1 MTPDE
6 RALAAALVAC
16 RVDRLMLK
24 VVAVVGGGDL
34 FVASMRK
41 AGTE

>member
-24 VVAVVGGGDL
+24 VVAVVGGG
-34 FVASMRK
+34 FVCGVNEK
-41 AGTE
+41 GGN